1 MLCDLKSGVGAMR
14 MVDATGQQG
23 TVISRAPTPGITR
36 DERGTRPAEEAKV
49 CSAETL
55 RPRQGKEAAQ
65 ATQPVSVAEPGVG
78 GGGGGVRDS
87 RRLLG
92 LQLLACLGEECG
104 LARQLQPGCMANLL
118 ISYFVC
124 FLIRW
129 GG

>member
-49 CSAETL
+49 CSAETR
-55 RPRQGKEAAQ
+55 RPRQGKEVAQ

-78 GGGGGVRDS
+78 AGWGDAGQPAPARSPAPSVFGRGMWAGTS
-87 RRLLG
+87 AAARLHG
-92 LQLLACLGEECG
+92 
-104 LARQLQPGCMANLL
+104 
-118 ISYFVC
+118 
-124 FLIRW
+124 
-129 GG
+129 